1 MKFTENTIVDLT
13 PLNKDMSTATLE
25 DLVSVAAYYYDK
37 EYEKAFTKPCY
48 KHPDFAYEWLKMI
61 MDAAEQ
67 PELWTFKVD
76 IRNIVTLQLKNMVYT
91 TASGKEFPVS
101 VTNVYASLAYNGG
114 YDTFTFTADYGDK
127 HYCGRL
133 TTEEL
138 YDILIGAEVVE
149 PPAENPDEGEEP
161 TTPTEPVE
169 PPTDE
174 GNDSED
180 TLE

>member
-25 DLVSVAAYYYDK
+25 DLVGVAAYYYDK
-37 EYEKAFTKPCY
+37 EYNNAFTKPCY
-48 KHPDFAYEWLKMI
+48 KHPNFTYEWLKMI
-61 MDAAEQ
+61 VDAAKQ

-76 IRNIVTLQLKNMVYT
+76 IRNIVTLQLKDMVYT
-91 TASGKEFPVS
+91 TTENTEFPIS

-149 PPAENPDEGEEP
+149 PSVPDENEPGENPGEQN
-161 TTPTEPVE
+161 
-169 PPTDE
+169 PP
-174 GNDSED
+174 ED
-180 TLE
+180 TTK